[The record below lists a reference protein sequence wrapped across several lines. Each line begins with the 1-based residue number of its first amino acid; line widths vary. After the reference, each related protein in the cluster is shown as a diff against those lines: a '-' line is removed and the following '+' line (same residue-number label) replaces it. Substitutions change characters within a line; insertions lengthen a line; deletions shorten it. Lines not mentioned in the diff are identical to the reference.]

1 MIYSHGINSK
11 DSIPILL
18 RGCINSGQ
26 ESQLNSWSSSPG
38 MNILDR
44 EKINNIARTLPSIAN
59 AKRILKSF
67 ANGSKFSQ
75 SCSNG
80 PPAIGY

>member
-1 MIYSHGINSK
+1 MKKEIL
-11 DSIPILL
+11 ILL
-18 RGCINSGQ
+18 RKCINSGQ
-26 ESQLNSWSSSPG
+26 ESQLNSCSSKPG
-38 MNILDR
+38 MNILDK

-75 SCSNG
+75 ICSNG
-80 PPAIGY
+80 PPDICQ